1 MILEENSA
9 DFTHEHEQEAEHV
22 EPKNKRLFTQEEV
35 NNIIR
40 NRLNERKK
48 EQDRVE
54 YNEKKFQKRE
64 QELAEKEDALN
75 KRIELYERTEFL
87 KRNNY
92 PESLLELV
100 TLNEGEKFEDKVR
113 AIVKVVDA
121 TKHHRRTYDYV
132 AEPDGNT
139 TGDFPAI
146 GTKHEPRYSN
156 IR

>member
-75 KRIELYERTEFL
+75 KRIELYNRTEFL

-92 PESLLELV
+92 PESFLDLITVE
-100 TLNEGEKFEDKVR
+100 EGENFEDKVEK
-113 AIVKVVDA
+113 IVSAVDRVRF
-121 TKHHRRTYDYV
+121 KRQSFNYV
-132 AEPDGNT
+132 PGDDGIPGT
-139 TGDFPAI
+139 FPEL
-146 GTKHEPRYSN
+146 GQKHEPRYSK